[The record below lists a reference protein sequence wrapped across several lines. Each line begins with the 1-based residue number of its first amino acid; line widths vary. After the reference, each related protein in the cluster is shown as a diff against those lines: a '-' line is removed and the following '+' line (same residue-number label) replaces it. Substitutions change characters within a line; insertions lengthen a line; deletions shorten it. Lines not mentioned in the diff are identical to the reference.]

1 MEINISWMSG
11 INHLMY
17 ELQCFMVIINLQ
29 RGTCWE
35 KNIFGEFQNEVNVVM
50 RTGQGQCGL

>member
-1 MEINISWMSG
+1 
-11 INHLMY
+11 MY
-17 ELQCFMVIINLQ
+17 ELQCFMVIIHFQ

-35 KNIFGEFQNEVNVVM
+35 KNIFGEFQDEVNVVM